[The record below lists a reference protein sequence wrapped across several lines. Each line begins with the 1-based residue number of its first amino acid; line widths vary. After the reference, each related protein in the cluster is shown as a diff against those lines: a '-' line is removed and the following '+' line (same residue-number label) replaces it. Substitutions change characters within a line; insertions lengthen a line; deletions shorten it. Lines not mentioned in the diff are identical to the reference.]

1 MTPKQHSC
9 YHKKHGYK
17 KFSKEVPKKPME
29 EDNKL
34 VVYEYRKDG
43 TLYKV
48 WRFEK
53 INIIYIN
60 EVVK

>member
-1 MTPKQHSC
+1 MSFKVTLRSTNEPV
-9 YHKKHGYK
+9 
-17 KFSKEVPKKPME
+17 EVVVPKKPME

-43 TLYKV
+43 TLNKV